1 MILRRIGWELAV
13 LAVLVVLCVAVV
25 FFFPAMNGPY
35 SAVNGPVT
43 ALQSAQ
49 AAARLRVAIVRA
61 AFTLIQNAQMP
72 SLAWKNFV
80 TIVCIEPAAP
90 AFLDGMTV
98 LRC

>member
-1 MILRRIGWELAV
+1 MILRRIGCELAV
-13 LAVLVVLCVAVV
+13 LAVLVLLCVAFV
-25 FFFPAMNGPY
+25 FFFPAMDGPY

-61 AFTLIQNAQMP
+61 AFALVYNVQIPYLTWM
-72 SLAWKNFV
+72 NFA
-80 TIVCIEPAAP
+80 TSVCIEPLTP
-90 AFLDGMTV
+90 ACVDDSTI